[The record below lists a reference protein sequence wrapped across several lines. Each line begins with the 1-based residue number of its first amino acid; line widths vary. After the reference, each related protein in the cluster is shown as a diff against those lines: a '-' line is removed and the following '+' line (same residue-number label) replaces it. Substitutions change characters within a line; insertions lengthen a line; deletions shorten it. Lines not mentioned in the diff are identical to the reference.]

1 MPARNEPLAKPD
13 DPPGSFLFPDDQIA
27 EITDQEQRSGKYTL
41 ARLPEQKRA
50 AILLLLM
57 DRRPARE
64 IARIVS
70 VHHETVSL
78 VADAHAAE
86 LDAAWSNFSKKL
98 RRLNWHLADRL
109 EQNIASFPL
118 QSIPLAIKLF
128 SDTAELLEGRATA
141 RIESAQAPRI
151 SNIEQFENFLAS
163 LPEKYAAGRVIDAE
177 TGPEPAREIH
187 SAAGNPALMDA
198 GPAGEPENNAPANGL

>member
-13 DPPGSFLFPDDQIA
+13 DPPNSFLFSDDEIA

-41 ARLPEQKRA
+41 ARLPARKRET
-50 AILLLLM
+50 ILLLLI

-64 IARIVS
+64 IARICN

-86 LDAAWSNFSKKL
+86 LDAAWKSFSQKL
-98 RRLNWHLADRL
+98 RRINWHLADRL
-109 EQNIASFPL
+109 ERNIESFPL
-118 QSIPLAIKLF
+118 QSIPLAVKLF

-141 RIESAQAPRI
+141 
-151 SNIEQFENFLAS
+151 
-163 LPEKYAAGRVIDAE
+163 
-177 TGPEPAREIH
+177 
-187 SAAGNPALMDA
+187 
-198 GPAGEPENNAPANGL
+198 